1 MARATV
7 VLRPDGSLR
16 VAVDAVPVWVMLP
29 DYRILPL
36 PAADTVPMTRAERLQ
51 YARFAEDTR
60 FILNAGP
67 YK

>member
-1 MARATV
+1 
-7 VLRPDGSLR
+7 
-16 VAVDAVPVWVMLP
+16 MLP